1 MSKREDE
8 KLIDFDKYE
17 KLNIVV
23 GNVVI
28 FINIKVSEYEIDEE
42 LKKLEQIDKVF

>member
-8 KLIDFDKYE
+8 KLIDLDKYE